1 MSNSEANKVFFAT
14 LEYAKR
20 DWAVLTL
27 ELYEVIGAVLARTGI
42 PSPHEANV
50 ARRE

>member
-1 MSNSEANKVFFAT
+1 MSNSEANQVFFAT

-27 ELYEVIGAVLARTGI
+27 ELHEVIGAVLARTGI
-42 PSPHEANV
+42 PLPYEAV
-50 ARRE
+50 

>member
-1 MSNSEANKVFFAT
+1 MSNSEANQVFFAT

-27 ELYEVIGAVLARTGI
+27 ELHEVIGAVLARTGI
-42 PSPHEANV
+42 SLPYEPV
-50 ARRE
+50 